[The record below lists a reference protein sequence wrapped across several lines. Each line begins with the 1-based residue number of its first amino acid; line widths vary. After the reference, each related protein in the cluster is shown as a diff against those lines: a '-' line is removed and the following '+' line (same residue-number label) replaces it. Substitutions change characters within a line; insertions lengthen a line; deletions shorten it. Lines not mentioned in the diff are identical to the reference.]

1 MTMSVAQIH
10 SVIWQLVNKDFHRCD
25 SDLPWGTATAEQQ
38 NTCTDNWSKGCN
50 FNMNFHKTASV
61 AHCTGMSSVQLCHR
75 QVTHKLLTR
84 NENESNFMQ
93 NLPKEIFQ
101 FCVILSIH
109 TTVCRLWQ
117 CVYHNTMPPSS
128 GSKSYSSLLLAQTAL
143 LSSPPLPLILAI
155 AFL

>member
-1 MTMSVAQIH
+1 MTISVAQMH
-10 SVIWQLVNKDFHRCD
+10 SVLWQLVNKDFHRCD

-50 FNMNFHKTASV
+50 FNMNFNKIASV

-75 QVTHKLLTR
+75 QVTHKHLTR

-93 NLPKEIFQ
+93 NLTKEIFQ
-101 FCVILSIH
+101 FCVMLSTH
-109 TTVCRLWQ
+109 TVVCQTVTVCLPQHHASIFWVEIIFIIAIGPD
-117 CVYHNTMPPSS
+117 CT
-128 GSKSYSSLLLAQTAL
+128 
-143 LSSPPLPLILAI
+143 LSSPPLPWILAI